1 MVEVRLRL
9 PSPGQP
15 DRHETH
21 DLLDGDAIDAE
32 GDWLFVWRGDQVIAA
47 FERSS
52 VVSAIVR
59 DRPGG

>member
-15 DRHETH
+15 DTYETH
-21 DLLDGDAIDAE
+21 DLPDGDAIDAE
-32 GDWLFVWRGDQVIAA
+32 GDWLFVWSGDQVIAA

-52 VVSAIVR
+52 VVSAILR
-59 DRPGG
+59 DRPGR